1 MQLAYEF
8 KLLFPESTF
17 DIIIIKHNTFDMEN
31 TISHFT
37 SYTSYTDHYEKLRI
51 FIILLIKCLDIINI
65 YFYD

>member
-8 KLLFPESTF
+8 KWLFSESTF
-17 DIIIIKHNTFDMEN
+17 DIIIITQNTFDKEN

-51 FIILLIKCLDIINI
+51 
-65 YFYD
+65 